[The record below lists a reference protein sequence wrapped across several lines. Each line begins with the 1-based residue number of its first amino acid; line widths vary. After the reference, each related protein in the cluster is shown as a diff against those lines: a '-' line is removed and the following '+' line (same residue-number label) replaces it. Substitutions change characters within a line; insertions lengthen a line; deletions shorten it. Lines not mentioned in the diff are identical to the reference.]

1 MKEEAIFFLDMREK
15 DPNFQKTH
23 CFSIIIVDLNG
34 EYTIYTLHL
43 WFKLTRYVITLQTVL
58 FLLHAL
64 DFKGLEIKLK

>member
-64 DFKGLEIKLK
+64 DFR

>member
-1 MKEEAIFFLDMREK
+1 MQAVSTMSPATHMKEEAIFFLDMREK

-43 WFKLTRYVITLQTVL
+43 
-58 FLLHAL
+58 
-64 DFKGLEIKLK
+64 